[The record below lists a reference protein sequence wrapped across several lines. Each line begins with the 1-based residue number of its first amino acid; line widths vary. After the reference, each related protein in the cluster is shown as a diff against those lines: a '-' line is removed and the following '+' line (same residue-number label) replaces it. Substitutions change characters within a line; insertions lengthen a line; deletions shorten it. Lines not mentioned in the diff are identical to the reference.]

1 MGLWRLIGRECHFVV
16 GNYPSIFR
24 VIWPDA
30 AASWNGRQP
39 GSSAPSTTRAQ
50 RSMESWHLTKSEA
63 IHHTL
68 PDRFLSQSL
77 TSLFFFFVLSVA
89 NRMTLFSDQSRAF
102 QLGTK
107 IPYHVTLRTMPRMLC
122 NGNGAISHLQNE
134 MGFVTACT
142 IDENT
147 FSAPFG
153 IFYVRTEISKEIFQ
167 KMSCT
172 NP

>member
-1 MGLWRLIGRECHFVV
+1 MGLGRLIGRECHFVV

-39 GSSAPSTTRAQ
+39 GSSAPSTSAQ

-68 PDRFLSQSL
+68 PDRFLSKSL
-77 TSLFFFFVLSVA
+77 TSLSFFVLNVA
-89 NRMTLFSDQSRAF
+89 SQMTLFSDQSRVF

-107 IPYHVTLRTMPRMLC
+107 IPYHVTLRTMPGMLC

-134 MGFVTACT
+134 MGFLRSSITACK
-142 IDENT
+142 IDKNT

-153 IFYVRTEISKEIFQ
+153 IFYVRTEI
-167 KMSCT
+167 
-172 NP
+172 